1 VHRAARIAAAGHGG
15 QILVSESVRQLA
27 GADRLRDLGDHRLKD
42 LAAPERIYQ
51 LGDADFPPLKSLN
64 ATNLPV
70 QASPFIGREHELS
83 EVVELLDDHSL
94 VTLTGAGGSGKTRL
108 ALQTAAEVVDDHPDG
123 VWFVSLAAVSD
134 PALVEPTINHVLGA
148 REALTEH
155 LRGKR
160 LLLLLDNLEQLLPD
174 VAPLV
179 AGLSAKVLATS
190 RERLNVIGEQEY
202 AVPTLPPAESV
213 ALFTERARQLKP
225 SFQPDDAVSE
235 IADRLD
241 GLPLA
246 LELAAAR
253 VKVLT
258 PVQILERLRLAV
270 FAGGFSLEAAEEVCE
285 IGLDDLQSLVD
296 KSLVRQTDLGRFFIL
311 ETLREFA
318 VERLDESEAADS
330 LRRAHAGWVRGLA
343 VAALEELRGER
354 QVEFLDRLTAE
365 HANIR
370 AALSYGI
377 ASKDAPL
384 APAIAG
390 SLGRFWVFRGHD
402 REGREWL
409 DATRPRARIG
419 RSRSCLGLH
428 TSAHS
433 HAC

>member
-1 VHRAARIAAAGHGG
+1 
-15 QILVSESVRQLA
+15 
-27 GADRLRDLGDHRLKD
+27 LRDLGDHRLKD

-258 PVQILERLRLAV
+258 PVQILERLGHSLDLLTTGARDAPERQRTLRATIEWSYELLSEDDREAFARLAV

-296 KSLVRQTDLGRFFIL
+296 KSLVRQTDRGRFSSSKRFG
-311 ETLREFA
+311 
-318 VERLDESEAADS
+318 SS
-330 LRRAHAGWVRGLA
+330 PSSGWTNPKRQIRS
-343 VAALEELRGER
+343 AALTPDG
-354 QVEFLDRLTAE
+354 
-365 HANIR
+365 
-370 AALSYGI
+370 
-377 ASKDAPL
+377 
-384 APAIAG
+384 
-390 SLGRFWVFRGHD
+390 
-402 REGREWL
+402 
-409 DATRPRARIG
+409 
-419 RSRSCLGLH
+419 
-428 TSAHS
+428 
-433 HAC
+433 